1 MIRII
6 KNEEVDLMYCYKNGN
21 DCPYRKTC
29 KQKTSDGECY
39 KMCVD
44 FNEIDLMMHNA
55 NIPKAYLQPI
65 VLYPGCKED
74 VDTFEALSL
83 IKTNICGMIEEGF
96 NLYIRSEKRGNGKTS
111 WGIKI
116 LQNYIHHL
124 IGKPGS
130 KDRALYLDTN
140 EYLRELKLSFD
151 EKDKE
156 FKEVEKTMRE
166 CDLLVLD
173 GIDEIKLSEYDRN
186 YLKMIIKSRLANG
199 KSNIFIGRNF
209 GNNLL
214 DQVGYDLKYYI
225 EERSTVITI
234 LGNRGDIQ

>member
-1 MIRII
+1 
-6 KNEEVDLMYCYKNGN
+6 MYCYKNGN

-29 KQKTSDGECY
+29 KQRTSDGECY

-55 NIPKAYLQPI
+55 NIPHKYVQPI
-65 VLYPGCKED
+65 VLYPSCKED
-74 VDTFEALSL
+74 MESFEILSE
-83 IKTNICGMIEEGF
+83 IKKNIAAMVEQGF
-96 NLYIRSEKRGNGKTS
+96 NLYIKSNQRQNGKTS

-130 KDRALYLDTN
+130 KDRALYLDLN

-151 EKDKE
+151 SKDKE
-156 FKEVEKTMRE
+156 FKETEKVMRE

-173 GIDEIKLSEYDRN
+173 GIDEVRLSEYERN
-186 YLKMIIKSRLANG
+186 YLKMIIKSRLANNL
-199 KSNIFIGRNF
+199 SNIFIGRNTA
-209 GNNLL
+209 GNLINAI
-214 DQVGYDLKYYI
+214 GNDLKYYV
-225 EERSTVITI
+225 EDNSTVISI
-234 LGNRGDIQ
+234 YGIRGDK

>member
-1 MIRII
+1 
-6 KNEEVDLMYCYKNGN
+6 MYCYKNGN

-29 KQKTSDGECY
+29 KQRTSDGECY

-55 NIPKAYLQPI
+55 NIPHKYVQPI
-65 VLYPGCKED
+65 VLYPSCKED
-74 VDTFEALSL
+74 VESFEILSE
-83 IKTNICGMIEEGF
+83 IKKNIAAMVEQGF
-96 NLYIRSEKRGNGKTS
+96 NLYIKSNQRQNGKTS

-130 KDRALYLDTN
+130 KDRALYLDLN

-151 EKDKE
+151 SKDKE
-156 FKEVEKTMRE
+156 FKETEKVMRE

-173 GIDEIKLSEYDRN
+173 GIDEVRLSEYERN
-186 YLKMIIKSRLANG
+186 YLKMIIKSRLANNL
-199 KSNIFIGRNF
+199 SNIFIGRNTA
-209 GNNLL
+209 GNLINAI
-214 DQVGYDLKYYI
+214 G
-225 EERSTVITI
+225 TVISI
-234 LGNRGDIQ
+234 YGIRGDK

>member
-1 MIRII
+1 
-6 KNEEVDLMYCYKNGN
+6 MYCYKNGN

-29 KQKTSDGECY
+29 KQRTSDGECY

-55 NIPKAYLQPI
+55 NIPHKYVQPI
-65 VLYPGCKED
+65 VLYPSCKED
-74 VDTFEALSL
+74 VESFEILSE
-83 IKTNICGMIEEGF
+83 IKKNVAAMVQQGF
-96 NLYIRSEKRGNGKTS
+96 NLYIKSNQRQNGKTS

-130 KDRALYLDTN
+130 KNRALYLDLN

-151 EKDKE
+151 SKDKE
-156 FKEVEKTMRE
+156 FKETEKVMRE

-173 GIDEIKLSEYDRN
+173 GIDEVRLSEYERN
-186 YLKMIIKSRLANG
+186 YLKIIIKNRLANNL
-199 KSNIFIGRNF
+199 SNIFIGRNTA
-209 GNNLL
+209 GNLINAI
-214 DQVGYDLKYYI
+214 GNDLKYYV
-225 EERSTVITI
+225 EDNSTVISI
-234 LGNRGDIQ
+234 YGIRGDK

>member
-1 MIRII
+1 
-6 KNEEVDLMYCYKNGN
+6 MYCYKNGN

-29 KQKTSDGECY
+29 KQRTSDGECY

-55 NIPKAYLQPI
+55 NIPHKYVQPI
-65 VLYPGCKED
+65 VLYPSCKED
-74 VDTFEALSL
+74 VESFEILSE
-83 IKTNICGMIEEGF
+83 IKKNIEAMVQQGF
-96 NLYIRSEKRGNGKTS
+96 NLYIKSNQRQNGKTS

-130 KDRALYLDTN
+130 KDRALYLDLN

-151 EKDKE
+151 SKDKE
-156 FKEVEKTMRE
+156 FKETEKVMRE

-173 GIDEIKLSEYDRN
+173 GIDEVRLSEYERN
-186 YLKMIIKSRLANG
+186 YLKMIIKSRLANNL
-199 KSNIFIGRNF
+199 SNIFIGRNTA
-209 GNNLL
+209 GNLINAI
-214 DQVGYDLKYYI
+214 GNDLKYYV
-225 EERSTVITI
+225 EDNSTVISI
-234 LGNRGDIQ
+234 YGIRGDK

>member
-1 MIRII
+1 
-6 KNEEVDLMYCYKNGN
+6 MYCYKNGN

-29 KQKTSDGECY
+29 KQRTSDGECY

-55 NIPKAYLQPI
+55 NIPHKYVQPI
-65 VLYPGCKED
+65 VLYPSCKED
-74 VDTFEALSL
+74 VESFEILSE
-83 IKTNICGMIEEGF
+83 IKKNIAAMVEQGF
-96 NLYIRSEKRGNGKTS
+96 NLYIKSNQRQNGKTS

-130 KDRALYLDTN
+130 KDRALYVDLN

-151 EKDKE
+151 SKDKE
-156 FKEVEKTMRE
+156 FKETEKVMRE

-173 GIDEIKLSEYDRN
+173 GIDEVRLSEYERN
-186 YLKMIIKSRLANG
+186 YLKMIIKSRLANNL
-199 KSNIFIGRNF
+199 SNIFIGRNTA
-209 GNNLL
+209 GNLINAI
-214 DQVGYDLKYYI
+214 GNDLKYYV
-225 EERSTVITI
+225 EDNSTVISI
-234 LGNRGDIQ
+234 YGIRGDK

>member
-1 MIRII
+1 
-6 KNEEVDLMYCYKNGN
+6 MYCYKNGN

-29 KQKTSDGECY
+29 KQRTSDGECY

-55 NIPKAYLQPI
+55 NIPHKYVQPI
-65 VLYPGCKED
+65 VLYPSCKED
-74 VDTFEALSL
+74 VESFEILNE
-83 IKTNICGMIEEGF
+83 IKKNIAAMVQQGF
-96 NLYIRSEKRGNGKTS
+96 NLYIKSNQRQNGKTS

-130 KDRALYLDTN
+130 KDRALYLDLN

-151 EKDKE
+151 SKDKE
-156 FKEVEKTMRE
+156 FKETEKVMRE

-173 GIDEIKLSEYDRN
+173 GIDEVRLSEYERN
-186 YLKMIIKSRLANG
+186 YLKMIIKSRLANNL
-199 KSNIFIGRNF
+199 SNIFIGRNTA
-209 GNNLL
+209 GNLINAI
-214 DQVGYDLKYYI
+214 GNDLKYYV
-225 EERSTVITI
+225 EDNSTVISI
-234 LGNRGDIQ
+234 YGIRGDK

>member
-1 MIRII
+1 
-6 KNEEVDLMYCYKNGN
+6 MYCYKNGN

-29 KQKTSDGECY
+29 KQRTSDGECY

-55 NIPKAYLQPI
+55 NIPHKYVQPI
-65 VLYPGCKED
+65 VLYPSCKED
-74 VDTFEALSL
+74 VESFEILSE
-83 IKTNICGMIEEGF
+83 IKKNIAAMVQQGF
-96 NLYIRSEKRGNGKTS
+96 NLYIKSNQRQNGKTS

-130 KDRALYLDTN
+130 KDRALYLDLN

-151 EKDKE
+151 SKDKE
-156 FKEVEKTMRE
+156 FKETEKVMRE

-173 GIDEIKLSEYDRN
+173 GIDEVRLSEYERN
-186 YLKMIIKSRLANG
+186 YLKMIIKSRLANNL
-199 KSNIFIGRNF
+199 SNIFIGRNTADNLINAI
-209 GNNLL
+209 GN
-214 DQVGYDLKYYI
+214 DLKYYV
-225 EERSTVITI
+225 EDNSTVISI
-234 LGNRGDIQ
+234 YGIRGDK

>member
-1 MIRII
+1 
-6 KNEEVDLMYCYKNGN
+6 MYCYKNGN

-29 KQKTSDGECY
+29 KQRTSDGECY

-55 NIPKAYLQPI
+55 NIPHKYVQPI
-65 VLYPGCKED
+65 VLYPSCKED
-74 VDTFEALSL
+74 VESFEILSE
-83 IKTNICGMIEEGF
+83 IKKNIAAMVEQGF
-96 NLYIRSEKRGNGKTS
+96 NLYIKSNQRQNGKTS

-130 KDRALYLDTN
+130 KDRALYLDLN

-151 EKDKE
+151 SKDKE
-156 FKEVEKTMRE
+156 FKETEKVMRE

-173 GIDEIKLSEYDRN
+173 GIDEVRLSEYERN
-186 YLKMIIKSRLANG
+186 YLKMIIKSRLANNL
-199 KSNIFIGRNF
+199 SNIFIGRNTADNLVNAI
-209 GNNLL
+209 GN
-214 DQVGYDLKYYI
+214 DLKYYV
-225 EERSTVITI
+225 EDNSTVISI
-234 LGNRGDIQ
+234 YGIRGDK

>member
-1 MIRII
+1 
-6 KNEEVDLMYCYKNGN
+6 MYCYKNGN

-29 KQKTSDGECY
+29 KQRTSDGECY

-55 NIPKAYLQPI
+55 NIPHKYVQPI
-65 VLYPGCKED
+65 VLYPSCKED
-74 VDTFEALSL
+74 VESFEILSE
-83 IKTNICGMIEEGF
+83 IKKNITAMVQQGF
-96 NLYIRSEKRGNGKTS
+96 NLYIKSNQRQNGKTS

-130 KDRALYLDTN
+130 KDRALYLDLN

-151 EKDKE
+151 SKDKE
-156 FKEVEKTMRE
+156 FKETEKVMRE

-173 GIDEIKLSEYDRN
+173 GIDEVRLSEYERN
-186 YLKMIIKSRLANG
+186 YLKMIIKSRLANNL
-199 KSNIFIGRNF
+199 SNIFIGRNTA
-209 GNNLL
+209 GNLINAI
-214 DQVGYDLKYYI
+214 GNDLKYYV
-225 EERSTVITI
+225 EDNSTVISI
-234 LGNRGDIQ
+234 YGIRGDK

>member
-1 MIRII
+1 
-6 KNEEVDLMYCYKNGN
+6 MYCYKNGN

-29 KQKTSDGECY
+29 KQRTSDGECY

-55 NIPKAYLQPI
+55 NIPHKYVQPI
-65 VLYPGCKED
+65 VLYPSCKED
-74 VDTFEALSL
+74 VESFEILSE
-83 IKTNICGMIEEGF
+83 IKKNIAAMVEQGF
-96 NLYIRSEKRGNGKTS
+96 NLYIKSNQRQNGKTS

-130 KDRALYLDTN
+130 KDRALYLDLN

-151 EKDKE
+151 SKDKE
-156 FKEVEKTMRE
+156 FKETEKAMRE

-173 GIDEIKLSEYDRN
+173 GIDEVRLSEYERN
-186 YLKMIIKSRLANG
+186 YLKMIIKSRLANNL
-199 KSNIFIGRNF
+199 SNIFIGRNTA
-209 GNNLL
+209 GNLINAI
-214 DQVGYDLKYYI
+214 GNDLKYYV
-225 EERSTVITI
+225 EDNSTVISI
-234 LGNRGDIQ
+234 YGIRGDK

>member
-1 MIRII
+1 
-6 KNEEVDLMYCYKNGN
+6 MYCYKNGN

-29 KQKTSDGECY
+29 KQRTSDGECY

-55 NIPKAYLQPI
+55 NIPHKYIQPI
-65 VLYPGCKED
+65 VLYPSCKED
-74 VDTFEALSL
+74 VESFEILSE
-83 IKTNICGMIEEGF
+83 IKKNIAAMVEQGF
-96 NLYIRSEKRGNGKTS
+96 NLYIKSNQRQNGKTS

-130 KDRALYLDTN
+130 KNRALYLDLN

-151 EKDKE
+151 SKDKE
-156 FKEVEKTMRE
+156 FKETEKAMRE

-173 GIDEIKLSEYDRN
+173 GIDEVRLSEYERN
-186 YLKMIIKSRLANG
+186 YLKMIIKSRLANNL
-199 KSNIFIGRNF
+199 SNIFIGRNTA
-209 GNNLL
+209 GNLINAI
-214 DQVGYDLKYYI
+214 GNDLKYYV
-225 EERSTVITI
+225 EDNSTVISI
-234 LGNRGDIQ
+234 YGIRGDK

>member
-1 MIRII
+1 
-6 KNEEVDLMYCYKNGN
+6 MYCYKNGN

-29 KQKTSDGECY
+29 KQRTSDGECY

-55 NIPKAYLQPI
+55 NIPHKYVQPI
-65 VLYPGCKED
+65 VLYPSCKED
-74 VDTFEALSL
+74 VESFEILSE
-83 IKTNICGMIEEGF
+83 IKKNIAAMVQQGF
-96 NLYIRSEKRGNGKTS
+96 NLYIKSSQRQNGKTS

-130 KDRALYLDTN
+130 KDRALYLDLN

-151 EKDKE
+151 SKDKE
-156 FKEVEKTMRE
+156 FKETEKVMRE

-173 GIDEIKLSEYDRN
+173 GIDEVRLSEYERN
-186 YLKMIIKSRLANG
+186 YLKMIIKSRLANNL
-199 KSNIFIGRNF
+199 SNIFIGRNTADNLINAI
-209 GNNLL
+209 GN
-214 DQVGYDLKYYI
+214 DLKYYV
-225 EERSTVITI
+225 EDNSTVISI
-234 LGNRGDIQ
+234 YGIRGDK

>member
-1 MIRII
+1 
-6 KNEEVDLMYCYKNGN
+6 MYCYKNGN

-29 KQKTSDGECY
+29 KQRTSDGECY

-55 NIPKAYLQPI
+55 NIPHKYVQPI
-65 VLYPGCKED
+65 VLYPSCKED
-74 VDTFEALSL
+74 VESFEILSE
-83 IKTNICGMIEEGF
+83 IKKNIAAMVEQGF
-96 NLYIRSEKRGNGKTS
+96 NLYIKSNQRQNGKTS

-130 KDRALYLDTN
+130 KDRALYLDLN

-151 EKDKE
+151 SKDKE
-156 FKEVEKTMRE
+156 FKETEKVMRE

-173 GIDEIKLSEYDRN
+173 GIDEARLSEYERN
-186 YLKMIIKSRLANG
+186 YLKMIIKSRLANNL
-199 KSNIFIGRNF
+199 SNIFIGRNTA
-209 GNNLL
+209 GNLINAI
-214 DQVGYDLKYYI
+214 GNDLKYYV
-225 EERSTVITI
+225 EDNSTVISI
-234 LGNRGDIQ
+234 YGIRGDK

>member
-1 MIRII
+1 
-6 KNEEVDLMYCYKNGN
+6 MYCYKNGN

-29 KQKTSDGECY
+29 KQRTSDGECY

-55 NIPKAYLQPI
+55 NIPHKYVQPI
-65 VLYPGCKED
+65 VLYPSCKED
-74 VDTFEALSL
+74 VESFEILSE
-83 IKTNICGMIEEGF
+83 IKKNIAAMVEQGF
-96 NLYIRSEKRGNGKTS
+96 NLYIKSNQRQNGKTS

-130 KDRALYLDTN
+130 KDRALYLDLN

-151 EKDKE
+151 SKDKE
-156 FKEVEKTMRE
+156 FKETEKVMRE

-173 GIDEIKLSEYDRN
+173 GIDEVRLSEYERN
-186 YLKMIIKSRLANG
+186 YLKMIIKSRLANNL
-199 KSNIFIGRNF
+199 SNIFIGRNTAANLINAI
-209 GNNLL
+209 GN
-214 DQVGYDLKYYI
+214 DLKYYV
-225 EERSTVITI
+225 EDNSTVISI
-234 LGNRGDIQ
+234 YGIRGDK

>member
-1 MIRII
+1 
-6 KNEEVDLMYCYKNGN
+6 MYCYKNGN

-29 KQKTSDGECY
+29 KQRTSDGECY

-55 NIPKAYLQPI
+55 NIPHKYVQPI
-65 VLYPGCKED
+65 VLYPSCKED
-74 VDTFEALSL
+74 VESFEILSE
-83 IKTNICGMIEEGF
+83 IKKNIAAMVQQGF
-96 NLYIRSEKRGNGKTS
+96 NLYIKSNQRQNGKTS

-130 KDRALYLDTN
+130 KDRALYLDLN

-151 EKDKE
+151 SKDKE
-156 FKEVEKTMRE
+156 FKQTEKVMRE

-173 GIDEIKLSEYDRN
+173 GIDEVRLSEYERN
-186 YLKMIIKSRLANG
+186 YLKIIIKNRLANNL
-199 KSNIFIGRNF
+199 SNIFIGRNTA
-209 GNNLL
+209 GNLINAI
-214 DQVGYDLKYYI
+214 GNDLKYYV
-225 EERSTVITI
+225 EDNSTVISI
-234 LGNRGDIQ
+234 YGIRGDK

>member
-1 MIRII
+1 
-6 KNEEVDLMYCYKNGN
+6 MYCYKNGN

-29 KQKTSDGECY
+29 KQRTSDGECY

-55 NIPKAYLQPI
+55 NIPHKYVQPI
-65 VLYPGCKED
+65 VLYPSCKED
-74 VDTFEALSL
+74 VESFEILSE
-83 IKTNICGMIEEGF
+83 IKKNIAAMVEQGF
-96 NLYIRSEKRGNGKTS
+96 NLYIKSNQRQNGKTS

-130 KDRALYLDTN
+130 KNRALYLDLN

-151 EKDKE
+151 SKDKE
-156 FKEVEKTMRE
+156 FKETEKAMRE

-173 GIDEIKLSEYDRN
+173 GIDEVRLSEYERN
-186 YLKMIIKSRLANG
+186 YLKMIIKSRLANNL
-199 KSNIFIGRNF
+199 SNIFIGRNTA
-209 GNNLL
+209 GNLINAI
-214 DQVGYDLKYYI
+214 GNDLKYYV
-225 EERSTVITI
+225 EDNSTVISI
-234 LGNRGDIQ
+234 YGIRGDK

>member
-1 MIRII
+1 
-6 KNEEVDLMYCYKNGN
+6 MYCYKNGN

-29 KQKTSDGECY
+29 KQRTSDGECY

-55 NIPKAYLQPI
+55 NIPHKYVQPI
-65 VLYPGCKED
+65 VLYPSCKED
-74 VDTFEALSL
+74 VESFEILSE
-83 IKTNICGMIEEGF
+83 IKKNIAAMVQQGF
-96 NLYIRSEKRGNGKTS
+96 NLYIKSNQRQNGKTS

-130 KDRALYLDTN
+130 KDRALYLDLN

-151 EKDKE
+151 SKDKE
-156 FKEVEKTMRE
+156 FKETEKVMRE

-173 GIDEIKLSEYDRN
+173 GIDEVRLSEYERN
-186 YLKMIIKSRLANG
+186 YLKMIIKSRLANNL
-199 KSNIFIGRNF
+199 SNIFIGRNTADNLVNAI
-209 GNNLL
+209 GN
-214 DQVGYDLKYYI
+214 DLKYYV
-225 EERSTVITI
+225 EDNSTVISI
-234 LGNRGDIQ
+234 YGIRGDK

>member
-1 MIRII
+1 
-6 KNEEVDLMYCYKNGN
+6 MYCYKNGN

-29 KQKTSDGECY
+29 KQRTSDGECY

-55 NIPKAYLQPI
+55 NIPHKYVQPI
-65 VLYPGCKED
+65 VLYPSCKED
-74 VDTFEALSL
+74 VESFEILSE
-83 IKTNICGMIEEGF
+83 IKKNIAAMVQQGF
-96 NLYIRSEKRGNGKTS
+96 NLYIKSNQRQNGKTS

-130 KDRALYLDTN
+130 KDRALYLDLN

-151 EKDKE
+151 SKDKE
-156 FKEVEKTMRE
+156 FKETEKVMRE

-173 GIDEIKLSEYDRN
+173 GIDEVRLSEYERN
-186 YLKMIIKSRLANG
+186 YLKMIIKSRLANNL
-199 KSNIFIGRNF
+199 SNIFIGRNIA
-209 GNNLL
+209 GNLINAI
-214 DQVGYDLKYYI
+214 GNDLKYYV
-225 EERSTVITI
+225 EDNSTVISI
-234 LGNRGDIQ
+234 YGIRGDK

>member
-1 MIRII
+1 
-6 KNEEVDLMYCYKNGN
+6 MYCYKNGN

-29 KQKTSDGECY
+29 KQRTSDGECY

-55 NIPKAYLQPI
+55 NIPHKYVQPI
-65 VLYPGCKED
+65 VLYPSCKED
-74 VDTFEALSL
+74 VESFEILSE
-83 IKTNICGMIEEGF
+83 IKKNIAAMVEQGF
-96 NLYIRSEKRGNGKTS
+96 NLYIKSNQRQNGKTS

-130 KDRALYLDTN
+130 KDRALYLDLN

-151 EKDKE
+151 SKDKE
-156 FKEVEKTMRE
+156 FKETEKVMRE

-173 GIDEIKLSEYDRN
+173 GIDEVRLSEYERN
-186 YLKMIIKSRLANG
+186 YLKMIIKSRLANNL
-199 KSNIFIGRNF
+199 SNIFIGRNTS
-209 GNNLL
+209 GNLINAI
-214 DQVGYDLKYYI
+214 GNDLKYYV
-225 EERSTVITI
+225 EDNSTVISI
-234 LGNRGDIQ
+234 YGIRGDK

>member
-1 MIRII
+1 
-6 KNEEVDLMYCYKNGN
+6 MYCYKNGN

-29 KQKTSDGECY
+29 KQRTSDGECY

-55 NIPKAYLQPI
+55 NIPHKYVQPI
-65 VLYPGCKED
+65 VLYPSCKED
-74 VDTFEALSL
+74 VESFEILSE
-83 IKTNICGMIEEGF
+83 IKKNIAAMVKQGF
-96 NLYIRSEKRGNGKTS
+96 NLYIKSNQRQNGKTS

-130 KDRALYLDTN
+130 KDRALYLDLN

-151 EKDKE
+151 SKDKE
-156 FKEVEKTMRE
+156 FKETEKVMRE

-173 GIDEIKLSEYDRN
+173 GIDEVRLSEYERN
-186 YLKMIIKSRLANG
+186 YLKMIIKSRLANNL
-199 KSNIFIGRNF
+199 SNIFIGRNTA
-209 GNNLL
+209 GNLINAI
-214 DQVGYDLKYYI
+214 GNDLKYYV
-225 EERSTVITI
+225 EDNSTVISI
-234 LGNRGDIQ
+234 YGIRGDK

>member
-1 MIRII
+1 
-6 KNEEVDLMYCYKNGN
+6 MYCYKNGN

-29 KQKTSDGECY
+29 KQRTSDGECY

-55 NIPKAYLQPI
+55 NIPHKYVQPI
-65 VLYPGCKED
+65 VLYPSCKED
-74 VDTFEALSL
+74 VESFEILSE
-83 IKTNICGMIEEGF
+83 IKKNIVAMVQQGF
-96 NLYIRSEKRGNGKTS
+96 NLYIKSNQRQNGKTS

-130 KDRALYLDTN
+130 KDRALYLDLN

-151 EKDKE
+151 SKDKE
-156 FKEVEKTMRE
+156 FKETEKVMRE

-173 GIDEIKLSEYDRN
+173 GIDEVRLSEYERN
-186 YLKMIIKSRLANG
+186 YLKMIIKSRLANNL
-199 KSNIFIGRNF
+199 SNIFIGRNTA
-209 GNNLL
+209 GNLINAI
-214 DQVGYDLKYYI
+214 GNDLKYYV
-225 EERSTVITI
+225 EDNSTVISI
-234 LGNRGDIQ
+234 YGIRGDK

>member
-1 MIRII
+1 
-6 KNEEVDLMYCYKNGN
+6 MYCYKNGN

-29 KQKTSDGECY
+29 KQRTSDGECY

-55 NIPKAYLQPI
+55 NIPHKYVQPI
-65 VLYPGCKED
+65 VLYPSCKED
-74 VDTFEALSL
+74 VESFEILSE
-83 IKTNICGMIEEGF
+83 IKKNIAAMVEQGF
-96 NLYIRSEKRGNGKTS
+96 NLYIKSNQRQNGKTS

-130 KDRALYLDTN
+130 KDRALYLDLN

-151 EKDKE
+151 SKDKE
-156 FKEVEKTMRE
+156 FKETEKVMRE

-173 GIDEIKLSEYDRN
+173 GIDEVRLSEYERN
-186 YLKMIIKSRLANG
+186 YLKMIIKSRLANNL
-199 KSNIFIGRNF
+199 SNIFIGRNTADNLVNAI
-209 GNNLL
+209 GN
-214 DQVGYDLKYYI
+214 DLKYYVEDNSI
-225 EERSTVITI
+225 VISI
-234 LGNRGDIQ
+234 YGIRGDK

>member
-1 MIRII
+1 
-6 KNEEVDLMYCYKNGN
+6 MYCYKNGN

-29 KQKTSDGECY
+29 KQRTSDGECY

-55 NIPKAYLQPI
+55 NIPHKYVQPI
-65 VLYPGCKED
+65 VLYPSCKED
-74 VDTFEALSL
+74 VESFEILSE
-83 IKTNICGMIEEGF
+83 IKKNIAAMVEQGF
-96 NLYIRSEKRGNGKTS
+96 NLYIKSNQRQNGKTS

-130 KDRALYLDTN
+130 KNRALYLDLN

-151 EKDKE
+151 SKDKE
-156 FKEVEKTMRE
+156 FKETEKAMRE

-173 GIDEIKLSEYDRN
+173 GIDEVRLSEYERN
-186 YLKMIIKSRLANG
+186 YLKIIIKNRLANNL
-199 KSNIFIGRNF
+199 SNIFIGRNTA
-209 GNNLL
+209 GNLINAI
-214 DQVGYDLKYYI
+214 GNDLKYYV
-225 EERSTVITI
+225 EDNSTVISI
-234 LGNRGDIQ
+234 YGIRGDK

>member
-1 MIRII
+1 
-6 KNEEVDLMYCYKNGN
+6 MYCYKNGN

-29 KQKTSDGECY
+29 KQRTSDGECY

-55 NIPKAYLQPI
+55 NIPHKYVQPI
-65 VLYPGCKED
+65 VLYPSCKED
-74 VDTFEALSL
+74 VESFEILSE
-83 IKTNICGMIEEGF
+83 IKKKIAAMVEQGF
-96 NLYIRSEKRGNGKTS
+96 NLYIKSNQRQNGKTS

-130 KDRALYLDTN
+130 KDRALYLDLN

-151 EKDKE
+151 SKDKE
-156 FKEVEKTMRE
+156 FKETEKVMRE

-173 GIDEIKLSEYDRN
+173 GIDEVRLSEYERN
-186 YLKMIIKSRLANG
+186 YLKMIIKSRLANNL
-199 KSNIFIGRNF
+199 SNIFIGRNTA
-209 GNNLL
+209 GNLINAI
-214 DQVGYDLKYYI
+214 GNDLKYYV
-225 EERSTVITI
+225 EDNSTVISI
-234 LGNRGDIQ
+234 YGIRGDK

>member
-1 MIRII
+1 
-6 KNEEVDLMYCYKNGN
+6 MYCYKNGN

-29 KQKTSDGECY
+29 KQRTSDGECY

-55 NIPKAYLQPI
+55 NIPHKYVQPI
-65 VLYPGCKED
+65 VLYPSCKED
-74 VDTFEALSL
+74 VESFEILSE
-83 IKTNICGMIEEGF
+83 IKKNIAAMVEQGF
-96 NLYIRSEKRGNGKTS
+96 NLYIKSNQRQNGKTS

-130 KDRALYLDTN
+130 KDRALYLDLN

-151 EKDKE
+151 SKDKE
-156 FKEVEKTMRE
+156 FKKTEKVMRE

-173 GIDEIKLSEYDRN
+173 GIDEVRLSEYERN
-186 YLKMIIKSRLANG
+186 YLKMIIKSRLANNL
-199 KSNIFIGRNF
+199 SNIFIGRNTA
-209 GNNLL
+209 GNLINAI
-214 DQVGYDLKYYI
+214 GNDLKYYV
-225 EERSTVITI
+225 EDNSTVISI
-234 LGNRGDIQ
+234 YGIRGDK

>member
-1 MIRII
+1 
-6 KNEEVDLMYCYKNGN
+6 MYCYKNGN

-29 KQKTSDGECY
+29 KQRTSDGECY

-55 NIPKAYLQPI
+55 NIPHKYIQPI
-65 VLYPGCKED
+65 VLYPSCKED
-74 VDTFEALSL
+74 VESFEILNE
-83 IKTNICGMIEEGF
+83 IKKNIAVMVQQGF
-96 NLYIRSEKRGNGKTS
+96 NLYIKSNQRQNGKTS

-130 KDRALYLDTN
+130 KDRALYLDLN

-151 EKDKE
+151 SKDKE
-156 FKEVEKTMRE
+156 FKETEKVMRE

-173 GIDEIKLSEYDRN
+173 GIDEVRLSEYERN
-186 YLKMIIKSRLANG
+186 YLKMIIKSRLANNL
-199 KSNIFIGRNF
+199 SNIFIGRNTA
-209 GNNLL
+209 GNLINAI
-214 DQVGYDLKYYI
+214 GNDLKYYV
-225 EERSTVITI
+225 EDNSTVISI
-234 LGNRGDIQ
+234 YGIRGDK

>member
-1 MIRII
+1 
-6 KNEEVDLMYCYKNGN
+6 MYCYKNGN

-29 KQKTSDGECY
+29 KQRTSDGECY

-55 NIPKAYLQPI
+55 NIPHKYVQPI
-65 VLYPGCKED
+65 VLYPSCKED
-74 VDTFEALSL
+74 VESFEILSE
-83 IKTNICGMIEEGF
+83 IKKNIAAMVQQGF
-96 NLYIRSEKRGNGKTS
+96 NLYIKSNQRQNGKTS

-130 KDRALYLDTN
+130 KDRALYLDLN

-151 EKDKE
+151 SKDKE
-156 FKEVEKTMRE
+156 FKKTEKVMRE

-173 GIDEIKLSEYDRN
+173 GIDEVRLSEYERN
-186 YLKMIIKSRLANG
+186 YLKIIIKNRLANNL
-199 KSNIFIGRNF
+199 SNIFIGRNTA
-209 GNNLL
+209 GNLINAI
-214 DQVGYDLKYYI
+214 GNDLKYYV
-225 EERSTVITI
+225 EDNSTVISI
-234 LGNRGDIQ
+234 YGIRGDK

>member
-1 MIRII
+1 
-6 KNEEVDLMYCYKNGN
+6 MYCYKNGN

-29 KQKTSDGECY
+29 KQRTSDGECY

-55 NIPKAYLQPI
+55 NIPHKYVQPI
-65 VLYPGCKED
+65 VLYPSCKED
-74 VDTFEALSL
+74 VESFEILSE
-83 IKTNICGMIEEGF
+83 IKKNIAAMVEQGF
-96 NLYIRSEKRGNGKTS
+96 NLYIKSNQRQNGKTS

-130 KDRALYLDTN
+130 KDRALYLDLN

-151 EKDKE
+151 SKDKE
-156 FKEVEKTMRE
+156 FKETEKVMRE

-173 GIDEIKLSEYDRN
+173 GIDEVRLSEYERN
-186 YLKMIIKSRLANG
+186 YLKMIIKSRLANNL
-199 KSNIFIGRNF
+199 SNIFIGRNTA
-209 GNNLL
+209 GNLIN
-214 DQVGYDLKYYI
+214 VIGNDLKYYV
-225 EERSTVITI
+225 EDNSTVISI
-234 LGNRGDIQ
+234 YGIRGDK

>member
-1 MIRII
+1 
-6 KNEEVDLMYCYKNGN
+6 MYCYKNGN

-29 KQKTSDGECY
+29 KQRTSDGECY

-55 NIPKAYLQPI
+55 NIPHKYVQPI
-65 VLYPGCKED
+65 VLYPSCKED
-74 VDTFEALSL
+74 VESFEILSE
-83 IKTNICGMIEEGF
+83 IKKNIAPMVEQGF
-96 NLYIRSEKRGNGKTS
+96 NLYIKSNQRQNGKTS

-130 KDRALYLDTN
+130 KDRALYLDLN

-151 EKDKE
+151 SKDKE
-156 FKEVEKTMRE
+156 FKETEKVMRE

-173 GIDEIKLSEYDRN
+173 GIDEVRLSEYERN
-186 YLKMIIKSRLANG
+186 YLKMIIKSRLANNL
-199 KSNIFIGRNF
+199 SNIFIGRNTA
-209 GNNLL
+209 GNLINAI
-214 DQVGYDLKYYI
+214 GNDLKYYV
-225 EERSTVITI
+225 EDNSTVISI
-234 LGNRGDIQ
+234 YGIRGDK

>member
-1 MIRII
+1 
-6 KNEEVDLMYCYKNGN
+6 MYCYKNGN

-29 KQKTSDGECY
+29 KQRTSDGECY

-55 NIPKAYLQPI
+55 NIPHKYVQPI
-65 VLYPGCKED
+65 VLYPSCRED
-74 VDTFEALSL
+74 VESFEILSE
-83 IKTNICGMIEEGF
+83 IKKNIAAMVEQGF
-96 NLYIRSEKRGNGKTS
+96 NLYIKSNQRQNGKTS

-130 KDRALYLDTN
+130 KDRALYLDLN

-151 EKDKE
+151 SKDKE
-156 FKEVEKTMRE
+156 FKETEKVMRE

-173 GIDEIKLSEYDRN
+173 GIDEVRLSEYERN
-186 YLKMIIKSRLANG
+186 YLKMIIKSRLANNL
-199 KSNIFIGRNF
+199 SNIFIGRNTA
-209 GNNLL
+209 GNLINAI
-214 DQVGYDLKYYI
+214 GNDLKYYV
-225 EERSTVITI
+225 EDNSTVISI
-234 LGNRGDIQ
+234 YGIRGDK